1 VPVVWGSQ
9 VFETLNE
16 KLQRAF
22 KELSGRGRLT
32 DKNIGDVLREV
43 RLALLE
49 ADVNF
54 RVARDFVKRVQE
66 RAVGQEVL
74 GSLTPEMQVL
84 RIVSE
89 ELTAV
94 MGEQSEK
101 LRVAP
106 SGTQIILM
114 VGLNGAGKTTACAKL
129 AKRVQKEGKSPLLV
143 AADVYRPAAIRQL
156 QILGEQIHVP
166 VFTMGADTPPPRIA
180 EAGLQHARSHGNN
193 VVIIDTAGRLQTNE
207 ELMVELEQVRA
218 ATNPTE
224 ILLVADA
231 TTGQEAVAVAE
242 EFHRRLS
249 LTGVILTKMDGDA
262 RGGAAISIRA
272 VTDCPIKFMGVGEK
286 LDALEEFHPDRIA
299 SRILGRGDML
309 SLIERAEEVL
319 DEEKARHI
327 ESKILESQELNFED
341 FLDQLRQIQR
351 MGSLDQLLE
360 MIPGF
365 NKLRGQ
371 GLEADESQLRRV
383 EAIIL
388 SMTPQ
393 ERRNHRL
400 LDGSRRRRIALGSGT
415 TVQQVNQL
423 VQQLAQMNRAVKQFS
438 GLALGGKKSKRRRAF
453 QSSLRF

>member
-74 GSLTPEMQVL
+74 GSLTPEMQV
-84 RIVSE
+84 
-89 ELTAV
+89 LTAV